1 MLLVGAERIE
11 LPTSCSQSR
20 CATAALRPENGC
32 WQHSAPGHSLECV
45 LADERPLL
53 PTSKR
58 AGLDT
63 GFPSQT
69 QGSSQSGSSGRGRSA
84 RHHRS
89 LLIAASRPSA
99 PPLRCWP
106 PLLSRGGQAVLER
119 VGGIEPPSP
128 AWKAGALPLSYTR
141 RALTNRIHS
150 SRPSPRDQR
159 RRRTSDSAC
168 REAKSSGSA

>member
-1 MLLVGAERIE
+1 MESNSCKGLV
-11 LPTSCSQSR
+11 S
-20 CATAALRPENGC
+20 ALTYPLHVSRPENGR

-69 QGSSQSGSSGRGRSA
+69 QGSSQSVSSGRGRSA

-89 LLIAASRPSA
+89 LLIAAARPSA
-99 PPLRCWP
+99 PPLRCWSPSFRGVMSFVAQRPITESNRP
-106 PLLSRGGQAVLER
+106 PSYQASTGEPESNRHFLCWWPEVIPALRGWYAVLA
-119 VGGIEPPSP
+119 P
-128 AWKAGALPLSYTR
+128 ANAISCG
-141 RALTNRIHS
+141 
-150 SRPSPRDQR
+150 
-159 RRRTSDSAC
+159 
-168 REAKSSGSA
+168 